1 MDRCV
6 PSAVERTNQDE
17 QAPAPQP
24 QRQEPQTAT
33 AVAEAPARTPQRTT
47 PQQLPPFRVLLHND
61 DVNEMLFVVGAVMEL
76 AALPKEK
83 AILVA
88 LEADSTGVALV
99 LVTHKERAEL
109 YMDQFTSKGL
119 TVTIEPAE

>member
-1 MDRCV
+1 MDRDV
-6 PSAVERTNQDE
+6 VAQMNADARQSPDQTPSQPPA
-17 QAPAPQP
+17 QAPA
-24 QRQEPQTAT
+24 T
-33 AVAEAPARTPQRTT
+33 AVMDAPAKTPRRTT

-61 DVNEMLFVVGAVMEL
+61 DVNEMLFVVGTVMEL
-76 AALPKEK
+76 ASLPKER

-88 LEADSTGVALV
+88 LEADTTGVALV